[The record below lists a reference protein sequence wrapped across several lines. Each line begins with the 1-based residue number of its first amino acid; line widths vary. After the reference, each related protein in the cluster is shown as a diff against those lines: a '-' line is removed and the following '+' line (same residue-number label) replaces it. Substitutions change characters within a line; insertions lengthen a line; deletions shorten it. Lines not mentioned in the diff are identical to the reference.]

1 MLSDTLRDGA
11 NSKGF
16 KILLALIVISF
27 IISGVGGYLIPR
39 LNTDPVTIGEYKI
52 TSNEWT
58 EQYNRRAQQLHQ
70 YGPQAAQLL
79 ENQAYVVELKK
90 SVLES
95 MIDNVAFNS
104 QVWESGVRIGD
115 AQVRDVIRNTPAFQK
130 DGKFDNDLY
139 LATVRNMGLS
149 PDYFGEQMRLSM
161 MSESISR
168 PVMAAAGLPLPYEI
182 KNVASLLG
190 ERRTV
195 NLYTVDQAAVRAAT
209 TISDADAQAYYDS
222 HHDEFIAPANV
233 RFNYLLLSFNDL
245 KEQIEVTDAALEEYY
260 NLYSADFE
268 RDETRAVSHLLI
280 RANSENAAERVAAV
294 EQGLKDGTDFKDLI
308 AQYSDD
314 SASKAQGGSMGVIA
328 RGQLAANLDQVAF
341 SLAQGQ
347 VSTKIED
354 SFGTHFIKV
363 DEIIAPHTPTL
374 DEIKDEVRTAYVNAE
389 ARNLYN
395 ERATTM
401 SDLSFENPDSLD
413 ITAEAIQLKVQD
425 SSFVIQGD
433 ANAKWP
439 FNNPELQNVAFN
451 PDVYSSGINSQVIS
465 LDQDNSIVINVLEHH
480 EAELRPFAEVKDSAL
495 AAAQT
500 QKINETCHGILQT
513 FAQNLQS
520 DANAALPEHVSV
532 QSEVEVAIGTS
543 NVAPAFGQAIFALP
557 QDATRAY
564 TIDDNNGVQTLVVLT
579 KVTAPSESELSGL
592 EQVLSAQYG
601 QYLNLITQRGL
612 YREARALSEI
622 EYNEEAINLVTRQSE

>member
-16 KILLALIVISF
+16 KLLLGIILLSF
-27 IISGVGGYLIPR
+27 VISGVGGYLLPR

-52 TSNEWT
+52 SSNEWT

-79 ENQAYVVELKK
+79 ENPDYVVELKK

-115 AQVRDVIRNTPAFQK
+115 EQVRDVIRNTPSFQK

-161 MSESISR
+161 MSETISR
-168 PVMAAAGLPLPYEI
+168 PVMSAAGLPLPYEI
-182 KNVASLLG
+182 KNVAALLG
-190 ERRTV
+190 QRRIV
-195 NLYTVDQAAVRAAT
+195 NLYQVDQEAVAAT
-209 TISDADAQAYYDS
+209 ITLSDADAQAYYDG

-245 KEQIEVTDAALEEYY
+245 KQQVAVTDAALEDYY
-260 NLYSADFE
+260 NMYSVDFE
-268 RDETRAVSHLLI
+268 LGETRKVSHLLI
-280 RANSENAAERVAAV
+280 RASSEDAAERIAAV
-294 EQGLKDGTDFKDLI
+294 EQGLKDGTDFKELV

-314 SASKAQGGSMGVIA
+314 AASKEQGGLMGTVEQ
-328 RGQLAANLDQVAF
+328 GQLAANLDQAAF
-341 SLAQGQ
+341 SLGEGQ
-347 VSTKIED
+347 VSGKIED

-363 DEIIAPHTPTL
+363 DAIIAPHTPAL
-374 DEIKDEVRTAYVNAE
+374 ADIKDEVREAYINATA
-389 ARNLYN
+389 RDLYN

-413 ITAEAIQLKVQD
+413 ITAEAVKLQVKD
-425 SSFVIQGD
+425 SGLVAQGD
-433 ANAKWP
+433 ANAQWP
-439 FNNPELQNVAFN
+439 FNHPELQNVAFN
-451 PDVYSSGINSQVIS
+451 PDVYSSGVNSQVIA
-465 LDQDNSIVINVLEHH
+465 LDQDNSIVINVLDHH
-480 EAELRPFAEVKDSAL
+480 EAELRPFTEVKEQAL
-495 AAAQT
+495 AAAQSA
-500 QKINETCHGILQT
+500 KINETCHGILQD
-513 FAQNLQS
+513 FAQQLQS
-520 DANAALPEHVSV
+520 DAAAALPEHVT
-532 QSEVEVAIGTS
+532 EHKDVEVAIGTS
-543 NVAPAFGQAIFALP
+543 AVAPAFGQAIFALP
-557 QDATRAY
+557 RATERAY
-564 TIDDNNGVQTLVVLT
+564 TIDDNNGVQTLAVLT
-579 KVTAPSESELSGL
+579 EVKEPSDSELAGL
-592 EQVLSAQYG
+592 EQVIGAQYG

-622 EYNEEAINLVTRQSE
+622 EYNQEAIDLVTRQSE